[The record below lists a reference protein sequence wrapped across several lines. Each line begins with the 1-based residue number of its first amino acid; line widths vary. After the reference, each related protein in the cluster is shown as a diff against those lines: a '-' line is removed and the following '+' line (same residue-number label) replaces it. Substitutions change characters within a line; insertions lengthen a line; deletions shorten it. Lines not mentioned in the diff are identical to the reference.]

1 VAGEC
6 LNQDLVH
13 FTDLS
18 SSNRHLYF
26 DKIVSS
32 GNLSESCK
40 LQRVYLTKEERR
52 NAESIH
58 NQTKQNICKK
68 IKESIYKLEDS
79 AAREYYNCLLECTKS
94 QRKEE
99 LINLYLKIFPDVQKT
114 HTDEQTETDDH

>member
-1 VAGEC
+1 MAGEC

-40 LQRVYLTKEERR
+40 LQRVYVTKEERQ

-68 IKESIYKLEDS
+68 IEESIYKLEDS
-79 AAREYYNCLLECTKS
+79 ATREYYNCL
-94 QRKEE
+94 
-99 LINLYLKIFPDVQKT
+99 
-114 HTDEQTETDDH
+114 